1 MYACK
6 DNIEKTWYKIDVK
19 RMYNSMHSLYEIY
32 SSLPPSFLSVH
43 ARLHME
49 KKLHCVMEN
58 YHNIVTL

>member
-32 SSLPPSFLSVH
+32 SSLPPVLSLCT
-43 ARLHME
+43 RPSSYG